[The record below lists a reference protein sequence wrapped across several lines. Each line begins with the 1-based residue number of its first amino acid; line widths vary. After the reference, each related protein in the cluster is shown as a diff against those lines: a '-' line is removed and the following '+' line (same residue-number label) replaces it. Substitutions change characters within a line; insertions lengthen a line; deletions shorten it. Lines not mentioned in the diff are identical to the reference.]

1 MNNISRNFR
10 CCSQQD
16 ESLEPYKKCV
26 DAIQSGLINPDL
38 DYSSQEEGCE
48 SIVNNIQMLADKTE
62 EADARAAQDA
72 EDKDDEDDEEDD
84 SEDTDDNQIRVVP
97 SFQLNDAIAN
107 CRDNATS
114 LYSP

>member
-62 EADARAAQDA
+62 EADALAAQKA
-72 EDKDDEDDEEDD
+72 EDGDDEI
-84 SEDTDDNQIRVVP
+84 DTDNTNDNQIRVVP
-97 SFQLNDAIAN
+97 SYQLNDAIAD
-107 CRDNATS
+107 CRANATY
-114 LYSP
+114 LYSR